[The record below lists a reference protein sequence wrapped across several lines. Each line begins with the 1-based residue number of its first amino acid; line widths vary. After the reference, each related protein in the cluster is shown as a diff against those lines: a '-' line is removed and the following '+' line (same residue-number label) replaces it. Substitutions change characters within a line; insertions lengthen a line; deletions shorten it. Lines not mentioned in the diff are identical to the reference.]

1 MAQST
6 SQLQAADTRHG
17 APVPA
22 FNLTRQYEIIKD
34 EIHAAIDRVL
44 TSQYFIGGPELEQFE
59 VEAAQ
64 YLEVN
69 AVVGCASGTDAL
81 WLALEAAGVAAGDGV
96 LTTPFSFFASAS
108 SVARCGA
115 RPVFADVD
123 PATLNLSPDAAK
135 AVLKSSASKVKAI
148 LPVHLYGQCADMSAF
163 RKLGEAFGAAVI
175 EDAAQGFGAK
185 WGGGMAGALGTASAF
200 SFYPTKNLGGYGDGG
215 CIATD
220 DAEFAARVRKF
231 RNHGSRQRYYH
242 DEFGWNSRLD
252 ALQATVLRVKLRHLN
267 EWNEQRRAIA
277 ARYTATLEA
286 AGVARQ
292 ESITPTRQAPIV
304 PLAVRPEAFHIF
316 HQYVVRAWGRDELRA
331 FLSEAGIGT
340 EIYYPVPLHL
350 QQAFA
355 YLGYEKGQFCEA
367 ERASAEVLALPMF
380 PELREE
386 EQQRVVARI
395 AEFYS

>member
-1 MAQST
+1 M
-6 SQLQAADTRHG
+6 
-17 APVPA
+17 
-22 FNLTRQYEIIKD
+22 
-34 EIHAAIDRVL
+34 
-44 TSQYFIGGPELEQFE
+44 
-59 VEAAQ
+59 
-64 YLEVN
+64 
-69 AVVGCASGTDAL
+69 
-81 WLALEAAGVAAGDGV
+81 
-96 LTTPFSFFASAS
+96 
-108 SVARCGA
+108 
-115 RPVFADVD
+115 
-123 PATLNLSPDAAK
+123 
-135 AVLKSSASKVKAI
+135 KAI

-163 RKLGEAFGAAVI
+163 RQLGEAFGAAVI

-185 WGGGMAGALGTASAF
+185 WDGRMAGALGTAAAF

-252 ALQATVLRVKLRHLN
+252 ALQAAILRVKLRHLN

-277 ARYTATLEA
+277 ARYTATLRGGWISQRRKA
-286 AGVARQ
+286 LPRLGRRQ
-292 ESITPTRQAPIV
+292 LRLSPCI
-304 PLAVRPEAFHIF
+304 PEAFHIF
-316 HQYVVRAWGRDELRA
+316 HQYVVRACRRDELRA

-355 YLGYEKGQFCEA
+355 YLGYEKGQFPEA